1 MEKIFVQRPKAE
13 ESFLK
18 NCNSKVAQSCA
29 GLKKFILRFY
39 AANGCCCICRS
50 TNYEV
55 VNY

>member
-39 AANGCCCICRS
+39 AANGCCICRS